1 MASQAIGNGV
11 GGVSPI
17 TPLTSLLRKTSLGTS
32 MVERKEEPGSSSS
45 FSNSNSQEQFK
56 GLRSG
61 DLEKNARALSRD
73 CSSLPSGFSRSSQFF
88 YFYFFSRNLGD

>member
-1 MASQAIGNGV
+1 
-11 GGVSPI
+11 
-17 TPLTSLLRKTSLGTS
+17 

-73 CSSLPSGFSRSSQFF
+73 CSSLPSGFSLSFQFF
-88 YFYFFSRNLGD
+88 FFFFQFMRILSFLFIKISVSLFVYFITRNLGD